1 MKTKQDAENQHTSN
15 TEGKSVHLQQPRQ
28 QLSMMAVQEKLG
40 LFRIRRKPK
49 DSSEKHDYLK
59 KKPLG
64 LI

>member
-1 MKTKQDAENQHTSN
+1 MKTKQDAENQNTAK
-15 TEGKSVHLQQPRQ
+15 TEGQTRHLQQPRQ
-28 QLSMMAVQEKLG
+28 QLSMMAVQERLG
-40 LFRIRRKPK
+40 LFRIRRKHK